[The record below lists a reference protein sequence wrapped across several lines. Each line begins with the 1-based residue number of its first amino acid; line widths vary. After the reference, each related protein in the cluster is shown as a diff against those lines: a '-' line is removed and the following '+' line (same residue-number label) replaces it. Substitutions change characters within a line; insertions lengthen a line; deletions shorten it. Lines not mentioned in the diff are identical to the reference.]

1 MFLWVILH
9 LKLLQ
14 NSGCVFLCITTY
26 PHRLFYTQQ
35 FVSQSCIPVSPL
47 PSFFASLVTTSL
59 VSISMGLLLFCYVY
73 SFILDFGEGNGNP
86 LQDSCLE
93 NSMDRG
99 ACQATVHGVTKSWIR
114 LSDEHVTSISN
125 VVFNFHFQV
134 YIYMRTHT
142 HLVCLFLV
150 HSS

>member
-99 ACQATVHGVTKSWIR
+99 AWWVSVHGVAENQT
-114 LSDEHVTSISN
+114 
-125 VVFNFHFQV
+125 
-134 YIYMRTHT
+134 
-142 HLVCLFLV
+142 
-150 HSS
+150 